1 MLRLLASQSRQRKQS
16 MMVFIDSLILLVAL
30 ELSFSLRLENIFIPN
45 NEIVL
50 LFIISII
57 SAIPI
62 FFYFGLYN
70 TVTRYI
76 NLDFLLTIFQAT
88 IVHAIIFGFLI
99 FLGAFEVAPS
109 ENIPRSIIFINWI
122 ILILLLSSSRLTAR
136 WLILNST
143 ISSHMKANK
152 TENVAILG
160 TSEDAIS
167 LAERLK
173 YSSNIKIICFFS
185 NSKKEIFKNQ
195 KIFNLPVHSMNDLNK
210 IINKHNI
217 ERLLVSENKLY
228 KDKYLL
234 DILENIPIRIEQIP
248 SLSDI
253 LDGKSDLSSFK
264 KLNISKLLE
273 REVVPPV
280 QELLNSDVKK
290 RSVLVTGAGGSI
302 GSELCLQL
310 INLNPIIVILLDH
323 DEFSLYEITGKLNE
337 EKNKKNIKT
346 KFLPVLGSVN
356 NEELIKKICNKY
368 KINTVYHA
376 AAYKHVNIL
385 ENNIIE
391 GAKNNILGTYS
402 CVKASITAEVN
413 NFVLISTDKAVR
425 PTSIMGV
432 TKRISEMIVQSKA
445 NANTRFSIVR
455 FGNVIGSSGSV
466 IPLFEKQISQ
476 GGPITV
482 THEDV
487 IRYFMTITEASQL
500 VIQAGAM
507 GNNGEVFLL
516 DMGKQVKIY
525 DLAKKMIHLR
535 GLTVKDR
542 KNPDGDIEISII
554 GLGKGEKLFEE
565 LVIGKDSSITK
576 HPRILVSKEE
586 GFNSDL
592 LINYLEDINSCIES
606 FDEEQ
611 IIDIFQKLI
620 PDFNYQK

>member
-1 MLRLLASQSRQRKQS
+1 
-16 MMVFIDSLILLVAL
+16 
-30 ELSFSLRLENIFIPN
+30 
-45 NEIVL
+45 
-50 LFIISII
+50 
-57 SAIPI
+57 
-62 FFYFGLYN
+62 
-70 TVTRYI
+70 
-76 NLDFLLTIFQAT
+76 
-88 IVHAIIFGFLI
+88 
-99 FLGAFEVAPS
+99 
-109 ENIPRSIIFINWI
+109 
-122 ILILLLSSSRLTAR
+122 
-136 WLILNST
+136 
-143 ISSHMKANK
+143 
-152 TENVAILG
+152 
-160 TSEDAIS
+160 
-167 LAERLK
+167 
-173 YSSNIKIICFFS
+173 
-185 NSKKEIFKNQ
+185 
-195 KIFNLPVHSMNDLNK
+195 
-210 IINKHNI
+210 
-217 ERLLVSENKLY
+217 
-228 KDKYLL
+228 
-234 DILENIPIRIEQIP
+234 
-248 SLSDI
+248 
-253 LDGKSDLSSFK
+253 
-264 KLNISKLLE
+264 
-273 REVVPPV
+273 
-280 QELLNSDVKK
+280 
-290 RSVLVTGAGGSI
+290 
-302 GSELCLQL
+302 
-310 INLNPIIVILLDH
+310 
-323 DEFSLYEITGKLNE
+323 
-337 EKNKKNIKT
+337 
-346 KFLPVLGSVN
+346 
-356 NEELIKKICNKY
+356 
-368 KINTVYHA
+368 
-376 AAYKHVNIL
+376 
-385 ENNIIE
+385 
-391 GAKNNILGTYS
+391 
-402 CVKASITAEVN
+402 
-413 NFVLISTDKAVR
+413 
-425 PTSIMGV
+425 MGV

-535 GLTVKDR
+535 GLTIKDR